1 MARMNNQGNVGLFVI
16 DSLSPVG
23 ATPKTQVITR
33 TATGGT
39 VDIAIGSTGETL
51 TGVSIVAAT
60 TAAGLKAALEAAA
73 SIDTGDIT
81 VTGSTGGPF
90 TVTGNIPDLDIDDT
104 NATGGT
110 VTIAITQAVASDQ
123 YAPSASAIA
132 AGLDITEAVRTYAGF
147 AFEGTEI
154 DVPDLNSR
162 YPKTIP
168 GNYGKASPS
177 LTIYRNDDPASVDAV
192 TEAKL
197 VEDYEGFLVRSL
209 GNRTPQA
216 GDEVQV
222 WPIRVMSATPM
233 GDADATGG
241 GTAQTTM
248 IKLSV
253 PDAPDLHCTVA

>member
-1 MARMNNQGNVGLFVI
+1 MSRMNNQGNIGLFLL

-23 ATPKTQVITR
+23 AAPKTQVITR

-39 VDIAIGSTGETL
+39 VDITVGSTGETL
-51 TGVSIVAAT
+51 TNVSIVAAT

-90 TVTGNIPDLDIDDT
+90 TITGNIPDLVIDDSD
-104 NATGGT
+104 ATGGD

-132 AGLDITEAVRTYAGF
+132 AGVDITEAVRVASGWS
-147 AFEGTEI
+147 FEGTEI
-154 DVPDLNSR
+154 DVPDLDSR
-162 YPKTIP
+162 FPKTIP
-168 GNYGKASPS
+168 GNYAKASPS

-192 TEAKL
+192 AEAKL

-209 GNRTPQA
+209 GARTPQA

-222 WPIRVMSATPM
+222 WPIRVLSATPM
-233 GDADATGG
+233 GDADATGS

-248 IKLSV
+248 VKLSV